1 MYIVKKRDLN
11 QNWVDMLHAQHGH
24 IAFEYYKI
32 LKEREGKNNVILLQQ

>member
-1 MYIVKKRDLN
+1 MYIVIKKDPWGSL
-11 QNWVDMLHAQHGH
+11 VDMLHAQHGH